1 MLNEDQASCEKLFVR
16 KPSGKHR
23 NSTVLEDNGV
33 SEGKTECLIHV
44 SDKDSAHTVMISYH
58 KLRNVGTVI

>member
-23 NSTVLEDNGV
+23 NSTLVDDNGV
-33 SEGKTECLIHV
+33 SEEDMVWLKAVSEVLLIIDLSPTYTV
-44 SDKDSAHTVMISYH
+44 SAE
-58 KLRNVGTVI
+58 RGRQ